1 MPEIFEHIDQLGRAP
16 GRVAVATLVNTRGT
30 TPRKEGAKMLV
41 GEGGG
46 VLGSVTI
53 GGCVDAQVIEET
65 ADVLDKNRPRLLELN
80 LGDEEAWE
88 IGLTCGGTIEV
99 SVEPL
104 PPELYVKVREHAA
117 RGGHAAIVT
126 RLDSGAKL
134 LLLDDGTSEGTL
146 GEAFLDERFAAE
158 AREAMAAGLSRTLVL
173 EGVRAFV
180 EVIAPPAM
188 LLVVGA
194 SHVAM
199 PLTTLART
207 LGYRTVVMDGRPRFA
222 TSERFPDVDELRVGI
237 PSEMIRE
244 YALTPSAALV
254 LVAHDYKYDLPV
266 LRHAL
271 GTDIGYI
278 GMLGSARRGAT
289 ILKFLSDEGVTDAQL
304 KRVRVPIGLD
314 LGARSAPE
322 IALAIEPGDLHEEE
336 AGARLAR
343 AVVGDGVEVK
353 GYTGG
358 QWTLT
363 ATRRGL
369 LAIASPALTDIN
381 AHEGIAVFTLFHGQ
395 PVEPGETVAKAK
407 VTPLVIAEQTMVTV
421 EKASRAAGGVLSV
434 RAFRPLTIGAV
445 AREKLEPKQRARF
458 ETALGQKIDWFG
470 SGLLPVRYAG
480 ASARAVA
487 EELEALRR
495 GGAEVLIVAGA
506 SALDPLDPVFGGLE
520 LLGARMERHGAPAH
534 PGSLLWVARWE
545 GLSVLGMPTCGMFS
559 QATTFDLVFPRLLAG
574 ERIGNREIAELG
586 HGGLLSRDM

>member
-99 SVEPL
+99 FVEPL
-104 PPELYVKVREHAA
+104 TPELYLKVREHAA

-146 GEAFLDERFAAE
+146 GEAFLDERFGAE
-158 AREAMAAGLSRTLVL
+158 ARDAMAAGLSRTLVL
-173 EGVRAFV
+173 EGVRAFL
-180 EVIAPPAM
+180 EVIAPPAL

-207 LGYRTVVMDGRPRFA
+207 LGYHTVVMDGRPRFA
-222 TSERFPDVDELRVGI
+222 TRERFADVDELRIGI

-244 YALTPSAALV
+244 YALTPSTALV

-289 ILKFLSDEGVTDAQL
+289 ILKFLADEGVGDAQL

-322 IALAIEPGDLHEEE
+322 IALAILAEIQ
-336 AGARLAR
+336 AAR
-343 AVVGDGVEVK
+343 A
-353 GYTGG
+353 GG
-358 QWTLT
+358 T
-363 ATRRGL
+363 
-369 LAIASPALTDIN
+369 
-381 AHEGIAVFTLFHGQ
+381 GQ
-395 PVEPGETVAKAK
+395 PLSAK
-407 VTPLVIAEQTMVTV
+407 V
-421 EKASRAAGGVLSV
+421 KAR
-434 RAFRPLTIGAV
+434 
-445 AREKLEPKQRARF
+445 
-458 ETALGQKIDWFG
+458 
-470 SGLLPVRYAG
+470 
-480 ASARAVA
+480 
-487 EELEALRR
+487 
-495 GGAEVLIVAGA
+495 
-506 SALDPLDPVFGGLE
+506 
-520 LLGARMERHGAPAH
+520 
-534 PGSLLWVARWE
+534 
-545 GLSVLGMPTCGMFS
+545 
-559 QATTFDLVFPRLLAG
+559 
-574 ERIGNREIAELG
+574 
-586 HGGLLSRDM
+586 